1 MSNCTPANRVRN
13 HFPAALSE
21 FDSLVGGLFGPARAV
36 VAASGWGGAT
46 SVYEA
51 DDRFHLELDAP
62 GVTTEQVD
70 LQVENG
76 QLSITLEREPAE
88 GRTFGYNERRFGKV
102 TRTLELPD
110 TVDPE
115 TIEATLS
122 NGVLHVSIAQ
132 RPETK
137 PRRIDVKQN

>member
-1 MSNCTPANRVRN
+1 MSNCTPTNRVRN
-13 HFPAALSE
+13 HLPPALGE
-21 FDSLVGGLFGPARAV
+21 FDSLVSSFFGPARAA
-36 VAASGWGGAT
+36 VAATGWGGAT
-46 SVYEA
+46 SVYES
-51 DDRFHLELDAP
+51 DEHFHLELDAP

-76 QLSITLEREPAE
+76 QLTITLERQPVE

-115 TIEATLS
+115 TIEASLA
-122 NGVLHVSIAQ
+122 NGVLHVTIAQ

>member
-13 HFPAALSE
+13 HFPPALSDI
-21 FDSLVGGLFGPARAV
+21 DSLVTSFFAPARAA
-36 VAASGWGGAT
+36 VAAAGWGGAA

-76 QLSITLEREPAE
+76 QLTITLDRQPAE
-88 GRTFGYNERRFGKV
+88 GQTFAYNERRFGKV
-102 TRTLELPD
+102 TRSLELPD

-115 TIEATLS
+115 TVEAELT